1 MRRPA
6 GRLPGDGRAGPCPR
20 PGPRRRA
27 GSAAVS
33 RAGAE
38 RTTAP
43 RRERQ
48 PSCERQGK
56 DFRGRPFPRI
66 IFCTNHILSRRRA
79 ALRTVSEFF
88 EARVAES
95 GEEPAVI
102 FGETVVSYS
111 ELNARA
117 NRLARRLI
125 AAGVRPDALVAVA
138 IPRSV
143 ELIVAVLAVLKAGGA
158 YLPLDPAYPA
168 ERLTHMAQ
176 DARPVLLLRTA
187 SVTSLSLD
195 VPERVLD
202 DPSFVAECEGER
214 ADDVAD
220 GERLAP
226 LLPAHLMYVIYT
238 SGSTGVPKG
247 VAISHTGVADL
258 VATQKRLYAVGPGD
272 RVLQWASF
280 SFDAWFWDFTLALLN
295 GAALVMAEQDA
306 LMPGESLRETLLKH
320 NVNHAVLPP
329 VALGITESEGLLL
342 DGTIT
347 STGDVCTRSLA
358 EEWSKGRR
366 LYNAYGPTEV
376 TVGATIGGPIEGVQE
391 EVTIGTPWDGS
402 VVYVLDERLRDLHDG
417 REGELYLA
425 GSGVAR
431 GYLNRPGLT
440 ASRFVADPYG
450 PPGSRMYRS
459 GDLGRRAPDGEF
471 YFTGRADNQVKVR
484 GFRIELGE
492 VEARLESHPAV
503 EIAVAVVGGEDVS
516 TQHVVAY
523 VQTSARQSVDE
534 ARLREHAR
542 RTLPE
547 HMVPSSIVVL
557 DRMPTLPN
565 GKIDRKALA
574 ERARTSAETPAAP
587 APAAQGADGARSY
600 EQILCGMVM
609 ETLKISEVSPQD
621 NFFDLGGHSVLAAK
635 LASRMRKELG
645 VVVPMRSLFEAE
657 TLADLAQLMERAE
670 KV

>member
-1 MRRPA
+1 M
-6 GRLPGDGRAGPCPR
+6 
-20 PGPRRRA
+20 
-27 GSAAVS
+27 
-33 RAGAE
+33 
-38 RTTAP
+38 
-43 RRERQ
+43 
-48 PSCERQGK
+48 
-56 DFRGRPFPRI
+56 
-66 IFCTNHILSRRRA
+66 
-79 ALRTVSEFF
+79 RTVSEFF

>member
-1 MRRPA
+1 M
-6 GRLPGDGRAGPCPR
+6 
-20 PGPRRRA
+20 
-27 GSAAVS
+27 
-33 RAGAE
+33 
-38 RTTAP
+38 
-43 RRERQ
+43 
-48 PSCERQGK
+48 
-56 DFRGRPFPRI
+56 
-66 IFCTNHILSRRRA
+66 N
-79 ALRTVSEFF
+79 TVSEFF

-95 GEEPAVI
+95 GEAPSVI

-125 AAGVRPDALVAVA
+125 AAGVGPDALVAVA
-138 IPRSV
+138 VPRSI

-168 ERLTHMAQ
+168 ERLTHMAE
-176 DARPVLLLRTA
+176 DARPVLLLRTKSVA
-187 SVTSLSLD
+187 SLRLD
-195 VPERVLD
+195 VPEMVLD
-202 DPSFVAECEGER
+202 DPSFVATYERERGENVS
-214 ADDVAD
+214 A

-226 LLPAHLMYVIYT
+226 LTPAHLMYVIYT

-247 VAISHTGVADL
+247 VAVSHAGVADL
-258 VATQKRLYAVGPGD
+258 VATQVRLYGTGPGD

-306 LMPGESLRETLLKH
+306 LLPGESLRETLLKH
-320 NVNHAVLPP
+320 DVNHAVLPP
-329 VALGITESEGLLL
+329 VALGITESEGLLPG
-342 DGTIT
+342 GTIT

-376 TVGATIGGPIEGVQE
+376 TVGASIGGPIEGVQE
-391 EVTIGTPWDGS
+391 EVTIGTPWDGGA
-402 VVYVLDERLRDLHDG
+402 VYVLDERLRDLRDG

-440 ASRFVADPYG
+440 AARFVADPYG

-459 GDLGRRAPDGEF
+459 GDRGRRAADGEL

-484 GFRIELGE
+484 GFRVELGE

-516 TQHVVAY
+516 TQHIVAY
-523 VQTSARQSVDE
+523 VQTSARHVVDE
-534 ARLREHAR
+534 AQLREHAR

-547 HMVPSSIVVL
+547 HMVPSAVVVL
-557 DRMPTLPN
+557 EQIPTLPN

-574 ERARTSAETPAAP
+574 ERASRSSADTPAVP
-587 APAAQGADGARSY
+587 APVADGADGAKSY

-609 ETLKISEVSPQD
+609 ETLKVSEVTPQD

-645 VVVPMRSLFEAE
+645 VVVPMRSLFAAE
-657 TLADLAQLMERAE
+657 TLAELAQLMEQAE